1 MMKKKKSKLDPGSY
15 AVVNHRDLD
24 PESPVTCE
32 ILGFR
37 GGVML
42 VRAPDGTEL
51 ALNPSSANV
60 LEIKEVKE
68 NG

>member
-1 MMKKKKSKLDPGSY
+1 MKNKKNKLDPGSY
-15 AVVNHRDLD
+15 AVINHRDLKI
-24 PESPVTCE
+24 ESPVTCK
-32 ILGFR
+32 ILGYR

-51 ALNPSSANV
+51 ALNPNSTNV